1 MMKKVFFLAFIFT
14 LTTSVFSQN
23 LNSSWQIGAGVSI
36 VKFGKNDAAFI
47 GDQHL
52 FQVPRLNLTM
62 PIGERYSIDGAISFN
77 TIDVGFIENSA
88 KYFSMDGSF
97 RYNFNPL
104 FKNFAPYVFA
114 GGSIVDS
121 DRKMTP
127 TLNVGAGGIYWI
139 NQAIGINPQVYYK
152 HSFEGYESM
161 RSHIQGT
168 LGVVFRLNWDNIF
181 TGGNNSARTAKGN
194 LHCF

>member
-1 MMKKVFFLAFIFT
+1 MMKKVFLLSFIFSI
-14 LTTSVFSQN
+14 TTSVISQN
-23 LNSSWQIGAGVSI
+23 LNDSWQIGAGIGI
-36 VKFGKNDAAFI
+36 VKFGKNDGAFI

-62 PIGERYSIDGAISFN
+62 PLGERFSIDGAVSFN
-77 TIDVGFIENSA
+77 TFDVGVIKNSA

-127 TLNVGAGGIYWI
+127 TLNFGAGGIYWVT
-139 NQAIGINPQVYYK
+139 QALGINPQLYYK
-152 HSFEGYESM
+152 HSFEGFESM
-161 RSHIQGT
+161 RSHLQGT
-168 LGVVFRLNWDNIF
+168 LSVVFRLNWDNIF
-181 TGGNNSARTAKGN
+181 IGGNNAGRTAKGK